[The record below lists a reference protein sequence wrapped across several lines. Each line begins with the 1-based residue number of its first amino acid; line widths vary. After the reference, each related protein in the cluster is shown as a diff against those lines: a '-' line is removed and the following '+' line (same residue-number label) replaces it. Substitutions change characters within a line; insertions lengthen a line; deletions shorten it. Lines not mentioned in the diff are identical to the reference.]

1 MTTDQAV
8 WSIGRSLVMKP
19 GVQMT
24 ENDDE
29 AVVDEDEAER
39 GGDG

>member
-8 WSIGRSLVMKP
+8 WSIGRWLVMQP

>member
-8 WSIGRSLVMKP
+8 WSIGRSLVMSRACR
-19 GVQMT
+19 T